1 MLKFVVQA
9 LDQKGHWLDH
19 QAAWNFK
26 EATQIEAS
34 LMEEDSIRDSQ
45 TPQRQTRIVAADQ
58 ANGLYS
64 L

>member
-19 QAAWNFK
+19 QAAWDFK

-34 LMEEDSIRDSQ
+34 LLEEGLIQD
-45 TPQRQTRIVAADQ
+45 PQMPKRQTRIVAADH
-58 ANGLYS
+58 ANGIYCL
-64 L
+64 